1 MNAAT
6 APSPAPSNES
16 SLTPKPLEK
25 YLVGVLY
32 YGPIDREH
40 DKCVKALH
48 GHPLVADVLE
58 LTGCPYI
65 DIGRGIIATKVLDN
79 EELGGLLFIDHDM
92 VFDPKEAIATI
103 ASAIEADA
111 TVGAAYSMRKPGHI
125 IGAVDGTKIDPN
137 KKVVFFEGGERLPA
151 NYLGMG
157 MTAIPRSV
165 LVRLVEA
172 SRAKYARQ
180 KQIVTELQ
188 ALLSRVTQ
196 AVAPDGSPLDP
207 SKAMGLLGE
216 LLPEL
221 RDEDLPRLKT
231 GISDAPVV
239 PFFSLLQRA
248 GYYYGEDVAFCVRSH
263 LAGIGVHLDTR
274 IRVYHKGSY
283 CYGLED
289 VGMEVPFCTRLEV
302 LDKPEPVAAPALFSK
317 SPQVRDALAAQAARP
332 FEDPSDEWTE
342 KDEDPTARTNEAVS
356 LRRTLLGVDPSNL
369 KERTPAAPA
378 VPKFPRSFDPVDRIV
393 NVPEPEASEVS

>member
-1 MNAAT
+1 MSEPSLT
-6 APSPAPSNES
+6 SEAPSAS
-16 SLTPKPLEK
+16 SPKK

-48 GHPLVADVLE
+48 GHPLVANVLE

-65 DIGRGIIATKVLDN
+65 DIGRGIIATAVLDN
-79 EELGGLLFIDHDM
+79 PELGGLLFIDHDM
-92 VFDPKEAIATI
+92 VFDPSEAIATI
-103 ASAIEADA
+103 ESAIEADE
-111 TVGAAYSMRKPGHI
+111 TVGSAYSMRKPGHI
-125 IGAVDGTKIDPN
+125 IGAVDGTKIPSD

-165 LVRLVEA
+165 LVRLVAA
-172 SRAKYARQ
+172 SKAKKARQ
-180 KQIVTELQ
+180 EAIVVELQ

-207 SKAMGLLGE
+207 SKASALLAE

-239 PFFSLLQRA
+239 PFFSLLQRN
-248 GYYYGEDVAFCVRSH
+248 GFYFGEDVSFCVRSH
-263 LAGIGVHLDTR
+263 LAGIGVNLDTR
-274 IRVYHKGSY
+274 IRVYHKGAY

-289 VGMEVPFCTRLEV
+289 VGMEVPYCHRLEV
-302 LDKPEPVAAPALFSK
+302 LDKPDPVAAPALFSK
-317 SPQVRDALAAQAARP
+317 SPQVRDALAAQANRSP
-332 FEDPSDEWTE
+332 EDPSDRTGKGSSHRKTLVDVELPDREALTAVA
-342 KDEDPTARTNEAVS
+342 PTAAS
-356 LRRTLLGVDPSNL
+356 
-369 KERTPAAPA
+369 
-378 VPKFPRSFDPVDRIV
+378 FPRSFDPTAV
-393 NVPEPEASEVS
+393 EPERSEAR